1 MTTAILTDTRHEA
14 HTDPAHVERAERL
27 IAIHEALDDS
37 GLLPNLISLT
47 PSPPSN
53 DILEL
58 VHSRSLLQQLERL
71 ADWGGGRIDSDTY
84 MTAESWEVATLSAG
98 ASVQAVAAVL
108 RGEVSNAFA
117 LMRPPGHHATPTR
130 AMGFCLLNN
139 IAIAARYAIEV
150 LNVKRVAIVDYDVH
164 HGNGTQDSFYNDD
177 KVLFCSVHSDWLYPG
192 TGFINE
198 YGSGSAEGTTLNVPL
213 PHGVGDHGYKQVFN
227 ELILPAVRRFR
238 PELLLVSA
246 GFDAHRRDPLGTQR
260 LSTAGY
266 TELTRMLY
274 DTATQ
279 ICDGQLVLTLEGGY
293 DLQALSECCVAA
305 TQVLLGHEKINTPPA
320 VNKPEPDIRNVINA
334 LQRNHPLLCE
344 A

>member
-1 MTTAILTDTRHEA
+1 MTTAILTDTRHAA

-27 IAIHEALDDS
+27 FAIQEALDDN
-37 GLLPNLISLT
+37 GLLPNLIHLAPT
-47 PSPPSN
+47 PPAN

-58 VHSRSLLQQLERL
+58 VHTRRLLQELERL
-71 ADWGGGRIDSDTY
+71 ADWGGGRIDADTY
-84 MTAESWEVATLSAG
+84 MTAESWEAATLSAG
-98 ASVQAVAAVL
+98 AAVQAVTAVV

-150 LNVKRVAIVDYDVH
+150 LKIKRVAIVDYDVH

-213 PHGVGDHGYKQVFN
+213 PHGVGDQGYKQVFD
-227 ELILPAVRRFR
+227 ELILPAVKRFR
-238 PELLLVSA
+238 PELILVSA

-260 LSTAGY
+260 LSTMGY
-266 TELTRMLY
+266 AQITRMLY
-274 DTATQ
+274 DTATE

-293 DLQALSECCVAA
+293 DLQALSECSIAA
-305 TQVLLGHEKINTPPA
+305 TKVLLGHQVDATAPA
-320 VNKPEPDIRNVINA
+320 SKHPEPDIRNVINM
-334 LQRNHPLLCE
+334 LQRNHPLLRE